1 MQIDDQ
7 TLFLLPG
14 RLKYLFDY
22 CVSSVANHEKKKKKK
37 KSWHDLTVLQ
47 KHTSSTRVVFWGR
60 LFLAADD
67 LQPVFLL

>member
-1 MQIDDQ
+1 MQNDDQ

-14 RLKYLFDY
+14 SLKYLFDY
-22 CVSSVANHEKKKKKK
+22 CVSSVANHEKKKKK